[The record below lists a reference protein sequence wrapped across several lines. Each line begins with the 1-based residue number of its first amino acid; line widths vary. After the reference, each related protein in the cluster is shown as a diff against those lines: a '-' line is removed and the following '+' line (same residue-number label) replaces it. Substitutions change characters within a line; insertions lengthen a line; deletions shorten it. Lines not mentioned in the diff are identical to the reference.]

1 MCQDIK
7 IRFRGY
13 LNFHFETQIIKST
26 TSMSKYLY
34 IITII
39 SFGLFHSCKE
49 HIKPEI
55 QKAPP
60 KQTKPTQQLDL
71 KPLDHDPYFE
81 GTTDISSE
89 FGPKTITRNILQD
102 KNGNIWLATWD
113 GIVRYDGQSDNAAQ
127 DSFINLT
134 NKNKLRRYRA
144 FTILEDS
151 KGNIW
156 FGTIGAGV
164 YRYDGNSFA
173 NFTKLDGLVDDRVTC
188 IYEDSKG
195 IIWFGTTGGVS
206 CYDGKSFKNFTT
218 ADGLTDN
225 DVNSIVEDSSGKFW
239 FGTRGTACTYDGSI
253 FTKITNKAGNAYLN
267 VRTIIEDRNGNI
279 WLGGNDGLW
288 RYNNPPLPV
297 TPKFTQVSTEFTGYI
312 FEDSKGNIWTTSEN
326 GGPRDWVISRYD
338 ESAISSW
345 RLKSTKILEEENM
358 FFGIAEDKKGGFWFG
373 SLKGVYRYDGNS
385 IEYFE

>member
-1 MCQDIK
+1 MRKFI
-7 IRFRGY
+7 
-13 LNFHFETQIIKST
+13 
-26 TSMSKYLY
+26 Y
-34 IITII
+34 IIPILLI
-39 SFGLFHSCKE
+39 VFLHSCKE
-49 HIKPEI
+49 HIKPDVQE
-55 QKAPP
+55 AP
-60 KQTKPTQQLDL
+60 TKPTKQLDL

-81 GTTDISSE
+81 GTTDVSSTL
-89 FGPKTITRNILQD
+89 GPKTITRNILQD

-144 FTILEDS
+144 FTLLEDS

-164 YRYDGNSFA
+164 YRYDGNSFT

-188 IYEDSKG
+188 IYQDSKG

-225 DVNSIVEDSSGKFW
+225 DVNSIIEDSSGKFW
-239 FGTRGTACTYDGSI
+239 FGTRGTACTYDGST
-253 FTKITNKAGNAYLN
+253 FTKITNEAGNAYVN
-267 VRTIIEDRNGNI
+267 VRTIIEDRNGDI
-279 WLGGNDGLW
+279 WLGGNDGFW

-297 TPKFTQVSTEFTGYI
+297 AAKFTQVSTEFTGFI
-312 FEDSKGNIWTTSEN
+312 FEDSNGNIWTSSEN

-338 ESAISSW
+338 ESEISSES
-345 RLKSTKILEEENM
+345 LLSTKVLEQENM
-358 FFGIAEDKKGGFWFG
+358 FFGIAEDKEGGVWFG

-385 IEYFE
+385 LEYFD